1 MAEVRFEELSLDT
14 WEAVAEL
21 VVAPGQENF
30 VAPNI
35 KTIAETQWYP
45 WTHRR
50 VIFDGSTI
58 VGFAVYGRM
67 SDDRDMWLHRFMI
80 GGEHQGKG
88 YGRAA
93 LSLLIEE
100 WRAMTNV
107 PLVKLSYEPDN
118 AVAEALYVSEG
129 FVPGEIAEWGERVAT
144 LIIHPTGSSP
154 NDL

>member
-1 MAEVRFEELSLDT
+1 MVGVRFEELSLDN
-14 WEAVAEL
+14 WEAVADL

-50 VIFDGSTI
+50 VIYAGQTV

-80 GGEHQGKG
+80 AADHQGKG

-93 LSLLIEE
+93 LRELIAE
-100 WRAMTNV
+100 WRTMPNV
-107 PLVKLSYEPDN
+107 PLVKLSYEPN
-118 AVAEALYVSEG
+118 NKVAEDLYVSEG
-129 FVPGEIAEWGERVAT
+129 FVPGEIADWGERIAA
-144 LIIHPTGSSP
+144 LNLLPT
-154 NDL
+154 D